1 MTKLRTLLAG
11 AVITALAVASPAIYS
26 WAQQITSLTLTG
38 NEAWSIAT
46 GGPGGP
52 SIFTTTAQMRGT
64 AGYVTTALAS
74 GAITLTANQN
84 RLITTA
90 QVTGALAVTA
100 PANPWDGE
108 NFELVNAS
116 GSNNTATVT
125 FTAAAGQTVTS
136 GAVATQVNA
145 TSNEWMYVLATT
157 TWIRMR

>member
-1 MTKLRTLLAG
+1 MTKFRTLLVG
-11 AVITALAVASPAIYS
+11 ALIALAVASPAIYS

-52 SIFTTTAQMRGT
+52 SIFTTTSQMRGT
-64 AGYVTTALAS
+64 AGYVTSALTS
-74 GAITLTANQN
+74 GAITMSVNQN
-84 RLITTA
+84 RLVTTA
-90 QVTGALAVTA
+90 QVTGALTVTA
-100 PANPWDGE
+100 PTNPWDGE

-125 FTAAAGQTVTS
+125 FTAAAGQTVNG
-136 GAVATQVNA
+136 GAVATQANQ
-145 TSNEWMYVLATT
+145 TSAEWMYVLATT